1 MPACLFVSVR
11 IYAAMLHLYPSDLRR
26 DFGGDMAGVFA
37 EDLANAFCF
46 RGIRGVLSVWW
57 CVLTEFAVVA
67 IPEQAG
73 NRIVAVPFIL
83 FCLNEILLLL
93 ELFFAFGMR
102 VAPVR
107 FSFAVFWP
115 GVLAA
120 LTSVVVVIV
129 GKTSPFCLLS
139 LGPRSC
145 SKFTI

>member
-1 MPACLFVSVR
+1 MPVYLLLSARV
-11 IYAAMLHLYPSDLRR
+11 YAAMLYLYPSELRH
-26 DFGGDMAGVFA
+26 DFGGEMAEVFA
-37 EDLANAFCF
+37 EDLASALTFH
-46 RGIRGVLSVWW
+46 GIRGVLAVWW
-57 CVLTEFAVVA
+57 CALKEFVVVA
-67 IPEQAG
+67 VPEQAG

-102 VAPVR
+102 LAPVR
-107 FSFAVFWP
+107 FSFAIFWP

-120 LTSVVVVIV
+120 LTSVAVVIV

-139 LGPRSC
+139 LGPGSC